1 MVIWQRI
8 PKFEIS
14 TKTALAMTNRKLEI
28 NYKEYSS
35 IEELESRD
43 RELVQAAFQAQK
55 TSYAPYSH
63 FNVGAAI
70 RMENGVIVKGSNQE
84 NAASPSG
91 LCAERTAMFAAG
103 ATYPGVP
110 MLCMAIAGGPEFS
123 LCDSPA
129 TPCGACRQV
138 MAEYQKIGKKPME
151 IILMGNNKIWKFD
164 KVEDVL
170 PFIFD
175 SI

>member
-1 MVIWQRI
+1 MIG
-8 PKFEIS
+8 K
-14 TKTALAMTNRKLEI
+14 KLEI

-35 IEELESRD
+35 LEELDAKD
-43 RELVQAAFQAQK
+43 RMLIQAARQAQK
-55 TSYAPYSH
+55 SSYAPYSH
-63 FNVGAAI
+63 FNVGAAVLL
-70 RMENGVIVKGSNQE
+70 EDGTVVKGSNQE

-103 ATYPGVP
+103 ATYPGVA
-110 MLCMAIAGGPEFS
+110 MVSMAIAGGPDFG
-123 LCDSPA
+123 LCESPA

-138 MAEYQKIGKKPME
+138 MAEYQKIGRKPMS
-151 IILMGNNKIWKFD
+151 IILTGKDKIWKFE
-164 KVEDVL
+164 KVDDML

>member
-1 MVIWQRI
+1 MIG
-8 PKFEIS
+8 K
-14 TKTALAMTNRKLEI
+14 KLEI

-35 IEELESRD
+35 LEELDAKD
-43 RELVQAAFQAQK
+43 RMLIQAARQAQK
-55 TSYAPYSH
+55 SSYAPYSH
-63 FNVGAAI
+63 FNVGAAVLL
-70 RMENGVIVKGSNQE
+70 EDGTVVKGSNQE

-103 ATYPGVP
+103 ATYPGVA
-110 MLCMAIAGGPEFS
+110 MVSMAIAGGQDFG
-123 LCDSPA
+123 LCESPA

-138 MAEYQKIGKKPME
+138 MAEYQKIGRKPMS
-151 IILMGNNKIWKFD
+151 IILTGKDKIWKFE
-164 KVEDVL
+164 KVDDML